1 MITELTNYEIF
12 PKILPAD
19 QETEIVIRP
28 LGAHA
33 AFDDGALYSVQV
45 LPMTVGEPQSHRM
58 LAAGGLLRF
67 RHFFDGER
75 EHVVRVFADLD
86 ETERVVSLA
95 VYSLLPDLFERRPY
109 KGDFHAH
116 SCRSDGKEA
125 PAVMVANY
133 RKAGFDFMAVT
144 DHGQWDPSDEAVQA
158 WAGRPVDI
166 RVFHGEEV
174 HSPGNH
180 IHIVNF
186 GGSFSVNDLAF
197 NDQTRYEAEVETLR
211 ADIGVL
217 PAGVDGF
224 EYAACIWSSQKIR
237 GCGGMGIFCHP
248 HWIANAYHV
257 PDAMTWYIL
266 KTMPLDAFELFG
278 GQTVPENNMQL
289 AMYNDARAQGCVIP
303 IVASSDS
310 HGTVNANWFNWVSTV
325 VFSKSLELAELI
337 EAVKSGYSAAQEHY
351 PGEHPRIHGS
361 YRMASYA
368 MFLLREYWPLHD
380 ELCYEEGRAMKAF
393 LCGDTDERKILEL
406 TQGRTARLLERCF
419 GDQGNRG

>member
-45 LPMTVGEPQSHRM
+45 LPMTGGEPQSHHVRAARGM
-58 LAAGGLLRF
+58 L
-67 RHFFDGER
+67 HFSHIFACEQ
-75 EHVVRVFADLD
+75 EHAVRVFADVD
-86 ETERVVSLA
+86 ETKRVVALA
-95 VYSLLPDLFERRPY
+95 VYSLLPDLYGRRPY
-109 KGDFHAH
+109 KGDFHSH

-125 PAVMVANY
+125 PPVMVANY

-144 DHGQWDPSDEAVQA
+144 DHGQWAPSEEAVQA
-158 WAGRPVDI
+158 WAGQPVNI
-166 RVFHGEEV
+166 RVFHGEEI

-197 NDQTRYEAEVETLR
+197 NDQTRYEAEVEAIR

-257 PDAMTWYIL
+257 PDAMTRYIL
-266 KTMPLDAFELFG
+266 KSMPLDAFELFG

-325 VFSKSLELAELI
+325 VFSKSLELADLI
-337 EAVKSGYSAAQEHY
+337 EGVKSGYSAAQEHY

-368 MFLLREYWPLHD
+368 VFLLREYWPLHD

-393 LCGDTDERKILEL
+393 LCGDIDERKILEL